1 MAQEKCFRW
10 LRTHSLTLSLVLLLS
25 VLAGEA
31 NAQQLASRTGAVKA
45 KLRADVEVQPHG
57 SFMRRFQAL
66 QADKAEA
73 SDFVV
78 FLNEWFEGGTQLGP
92 FGLYHINQIAQ
103 RLPTVPFPVK
113 VQPQADSALNEKR
126 RQVIVAALLGLGVAD
141 ADTRVV
147 IAYPEAEGIRYED
160 IERVWTHSLFYHETT
175 GLYGHG
181 AYGGYGG
188 YGGYG
193 YRSGWGGGWFGG
205 RGFGWGGGARPI
217 IFGY

>member
-1 MAQEKCFRW
+1 MAHEKCFRW
-10 LRTHSLTLSLVLLLS
+10 IRTQHLTLSLVVLLGI
-25 VLAGEA
+25 LAGEA
-31 NAQQLASRTGAVKA
+31 NAQHLGLRTGAVKA

-57 SFMRRFQAL
+57 SFVRRFQAL

-92 FGLYHINQIAQ
+92 FGVYHINQIAQ
-103 RLPTVPFPVK
+103 RLPTVPFLVM

-126 RQVIVAALLGLGVAD
+126 RQVVVAALLGLGVAD
-141 ADTRVV
+141 AETRVV
-147 IAYPEAEGIRYED
+147 IAYPDAEGIRYED
-160 IERVWTHSLFYHETT
+160 IERVWTHSLFYHEA
-175 GLYGHG
+175 YGVYGQG

-188 YGGYG
+188 YGGY
-193 YRSGWGGGWFGG
+193 RAGWGGGWFGG
-205 RGFGWGGGARPI
+205 RGFGWGGARPI